1 VTVRDGQRAVV
12 ISDTGPGIDPADLP
26 HVFERFYRGESAR
39 QGTEGAGLGLAIAR
53 WIADLHG
60 ARIDIQ
66 SSPGDGT
73 RVAVS
78 FPAM

>member
-1 VTVRDGQRAVV
+1 M
-12 ISDTGPGIDPADLP
+12 ISDTGPGIAPADLP

-60 ARIDIQ
+60 ARIDIR
-66 SSPGDGT
+66 SEPGEGT
-73 RVAVS
+73 RVDVS
-78 FPAM
+78 FPASV